1 MGLQVS
7 HLIKVK
13 WIKDGDALDAMGSK
27 WVKTWS
33 FKDLPE
39 LVTVPNDIKA
49 TKVKSYIEGRYG
61 YRVGDWSYWSAVAD
75 SRTMVDNLYS
85 GDPV

>member
-7 HLIKVK
+7 NLVKVK
-13 WIKDGDALDAMGSK
+13 WIRDGDATDAMGSV
-27 WVKTWS
+27 WVKV
-33 FKDLPE
+33 FDFDELPD
-39 LVTVPNDIKA
+39 LVTVPNDVAA
-49 TKVKSYIEGRYG
+49 TKVRSYIEGRYG
-61 YRVGDWSYWSAVAD
+61 YRVGGWSYWSAVAE